1 MTNERGMSV
10 GSYVLRLVGGV
21 AVIVG
26 ILGFFGT
33 LTEGNI
39 VGLVLSVI
47 FVVGGIV
54 ALRRSGGTRRAGEV
68 A

>member
-1 MTNERGMSV
+1 MTNERVRSLGGYFM
-10 GSYVLRLVGGV
+10 RLLGGV

-26 ILGFFGT
+26 ILGFFAT
-33 LTEGNI
+33 LTEGNL

-47 FVVGGIV
+47 FVVGGAV
-54 ALRRSGGTRRAGEV
+54 ALKRSGGTRRAREI